1 MWLITVVVH
10 QHTRRHHHRQL
21 HARPFTGSTRA
32 HDAPTDTQRHS
43 RKADRRQEAVTPLRT
58 TAAVA
63 SAMATPVTATTSGFC
78 SSDDSLVLVLLLV
91 LGKYKISAAN
101 ANVTAPAHGQ
111 VHPLPLVTRAAAL
124 SRGPLAFMRA
134 AKIKRQGKG
143 GRLSD

>member
-10 QHTRRHHHRQL
+10 QHTRRHHHRQV
-21 HARPFTGSTRA
+21 HARPFTGSTLAWSA

-91 LGKYKISAAN
+91 QRHYYYCYCYCYYYCSC
-101 ANVTAPAHGQ
+101 
-111 VHPLPLVTRAAAL
+111 
-124 SRGPLAFMRA
+124 S
-134 AKIKRQGKG
+134 
-143 GRLSD
+143 S